1 MDTRH
6 DQDAQQGPGYKR
18 KPHKFAF
25 ADWKEA
31 FGYVRRSI
39 DRDHLSVVAPGVA
52 FYLMFALI
60 PGLVALIS
68 MYGLIADPADVQE
81 HFAGMEGAMPEEAHG
96 LLMDQMDDIAAEQ
109 GAAGLG
115 AIIGIVLALWAAS
128 RATLA
133 LMEGLNI
140 TYDTEETRGMIKMAA
155 TRLALTAGA
164 VMLGV
169 LAMGV
174 IVVLPP
180 LLNAL
185 PLPDAAITAL
195 SLVRWPLLLGIGVLG
210 LALLY
215 RFAPDRSQPKFR
227 WLSWGSAIAA
237 ILWVVASVLFS
248 IYVENFGAYDDT
260 YGAFGAI
267 IILLTWLLLTAYVI
281 LLGAEID
288 VALERQ
294 TKRAEPLSQ

>member
-1 MDTRH
+1 MDDRH
-6 DQDAQQGPGYKR
+6 DRSAPETQTGAGYTR
-18 KPHKFAF
+18 KPHRFNF
-25 ADWKEA
+25 ADWKEV
-31 FGYVRRSI
+31 FGYVKRSV

-68 MYGLIADPADVQE
+68 LYGLIADPADVQA

-96 LLMDQMDDIAAEQ
+96 LLMDQMDQIAAEQ
-109 GAAGLG
+109 GSAGLG
-115 AIIGIVLALWAAS
+115 AIIGIGLALWAAS

-140 TYDTEETRGMIKMAA
+140 TYDTSEPRGMIRMAA

-164 VMLGV
+164 VLLGV

-185 PLPDAAITAL
+185 PLPEWATTAL
-195 SLVRWPLLLGIGVLG
+195 SLLRWPYYWA
-210 LALLY
+210 LA
-215 RFAPDRSQPKFR
+215 
-227 WLSWGSAIAA
+227 
-237 ILWVVASVLFS
+237 
-248 IYVENFGAYDDT
+248 
-260 YGAFGAI
+260 
-267 IILLTWLLLTAYVI
+267 
-281 LLGAEID
+281 
-288 VALERQ
+288 
-294 TKRAEPLSQ
+294 